1 MRVLS
6 ACQWDVGLSGL
17 KNHRM
22 AWAEKDHSDHL
33 VSTPCYVHGHQ
44 PPDQAAQKTAPGTEQ
59 CGPTGWRQLG
69 VITRPLCVTERRGE
83 VGPGGT
89 GHLERESPEVLFE
102 LKWHLLTLPGL
113 LGSAFL
119 AEQIYFPLNEIKAVA
134 LLQTSV
140 SDYT

>member
-1 MRVLS
+1 M
-6 ACQWDVGLSGL
+6 
-17 KNHRM
+17 
-22 AWAEKDHSDHL
+22 
-33 VSTPCYVHGHQ
+33 
-44 PPDQAAQKTAPGTEQ
+44 
-59 CGPTGWRQLG
+59 
-69 VITRPLCVTERRGE
+69 ITRPLCVTERRGE
-83 VGPGGT
+83 VGPRGT

-113 LGSAFL
+113 LGSVFL